1 MKLLTADPLGL
12 SSQVRL
18 NAANTANAEDAGMW
32 RWFSDMVE
40 ERRIRWCFAHDS
52 WLVSVDHRHLAT
64 DRSFDQAIR
73 VAKLCHQA
81 SADKGISRELSHRRV
96 A

>member
-1 MKLLTADPLGL
+1 MDL
-12 SSQVRL
+12 SPQVRL
-18 NAANTANAEDAGMW
+18 NAANAANAEDAEMW
-32 RWFSDMVE
+32 RWFSNMVE

-81 SADKGISRELSHRRV
+81 PADKGMSRKLPHRRV